1 MNLFNIIDD
10 LQRVDEEI
18 IDRLEHA
25 SRRNFLCS
33 LSNLGTK
40 VAAAAVPMAVASI
53 FNKATAQSA
62 MAKEV
67 LEFALTLEYLEA
79 EYYNKG
85 LATPGLIPANR
96 MDMFDQIRDH
106 EVAHVKVLE
115 TALGLAPN
123 AKKPNFDFTAKG
135 TLAPFSS
142 YDSFVFLS
150 HAFEDLGVRA
160 YKGQAG
166 KLINDDAI
174 LETALR
180 IHSVEA
186 RHAAVVRRELSDIR
200 NNPKIKA
207 WITLSEGSPAP
218 VYANEHTTMH
228 IGKDIMGIAGK
239 SKEAISEAFDEPL
252 TKEEVLAIA
261 KPFLA

>member
-10 LQRVDEEI
+10 LQQVDGEI
-18 IDRLEHA
+18 VDRLEHA
-25 SRRNFLCS
+25 SRRSFFGT

-40 VAAAAVPMAVASI
+40 AAMAAAPMAAAAL

-79 EYYNKG
+79 EFYTRA
-85 LATPGLIPANR
+85 LATPGLIPVNR
-96 MDMFDQIRDH
+96 AAMFDQIRMH
-106 EVAHVKVLE
+106 EVAHVKILE
-115 TALGLAPN
+115 AALGLQPN

-135 TLAPFSS
+135 MFAPFSS
-142 YDSFVFLS
+142 YDTFVFLA

-174 LETALR
+174 LQTALQ

-200 NNPKIKA
+200 NNPNIEA
-207 WITLSEGSPAP
+207 WITLAEGSPAP
-218 VYANEHTTMH
+218 VYAVEDNTRHAG
-228 IGKDIMGIAGK
+228 IDITGLAGK
-239 SKEAISEAFDEPL
+239 SKEVITEAFDEPL
-252 TKEEVLAIA
+252 TKEEVLNIA
-261 KPFLA
+261 MPFLA

>member
-1 MNLFNIIDD
+1 MNLYNIIND
-10 LQRVDEEI
+10 LQRVDEDI
-18 IDRLEHA
+18 IDRMEHA
-25 SRRNFLCS
+25 SRRNFLCDLRS
-33 LSNLGTK
+33 LGTK
-40 VAAAAVPMAVASI
+40 VAAAAVPMAVASV

-79 EYYNKG
+79 EFYNMG
-85 LATPGLIPANR
+85 LATSGLIPANR

-106 EVAHVKVLE
+106 EVAHVKLLE
-115 TALGLAPN
+115 MALGLAPN

-135 TLAPFSS
+135 MFAPFAS
-142 YDSFVFLS
+142 YDTFVFLS

-160 YKGQAG
+160 YKGQAT

-200 NNPKIKA
+200 NNPDIKA
-207 WITLSEGSPAP
+207 WITLDEGSPAP
-218 VYANEHTTMH
+218 VYANEDTTMH
-228 IGKDIMGIAGK
+228 IGVDIMGIAGK
-239 SKEAISEAFDEPL
+239 SKEAITEAFDEPL

-261 KPFLA
+261 MPFLA